1 MRFAA
6 ASPSISH
13 WPIWPFNP
21 FDVQIELVCI
31 TFILYV
37 IPLMRTELS
46 TESLGRWARRCGI
59 SYRTAWRWFRANR
72 LPEDVV
78 AEQMPTGTILV
89 RDGRLSRS
97 SEQVEGAII
106 YARINPRQDH
116 SLLRQQV
123 ESCRSFCVARGV
135 GLQRGKLAR
144 LIEQRTPRLV
154 VASPTVLSRF
164 DFRFYE
170 ILWRNL
176 DSELVV
182 VDRSEEVGGRGGA
195 LEDLTDAINIICH
208 RHYGPKRGMALDEL
222 LGRVVDGRLSV

>member
-1 MRFAA
+1 
-6 ASPSISH
+6 
-13 WPIWPFNP
+13 
-21 FDVQIELVCI
+21 
-31 TFILYV
+31 
-37 IPLMRTELS
+37 MRTELS

-72 LPEDVV
+72 LPEDVI

-97 SEQVEGAII
+97 SEQIEGAII

-123 ESCRSFCVARGV
+123 ESCRSFCVARGWTIKRIVREVAPGV
-135 GLQRGKLAR
+135 GLQRAKLAR

-208 RHYGPKRGMALDEL
+208 RHYGPKRGMALVEL